1 MGHQELKNEEPG
13 ILDLTSWPTAIRLLE
28 QCLCALQK
36 ISPVA
41 SPAALRDV
49 LPLSAGEFHRLL
61 LVELIKFDMAVAAEV
76 GLMRPL
82 SEYLQE
88 FSSELPVNE
97 VPVDLVLED
106 LQIQRESGLEPDVK
120 HYLERFPHL
129 QDGLVDWST
138 SADRGTFQPLAI
150 FGRPP
155 PELEIG
161 SKLEDFRILRGIGRG
176 AFANVYLALQETLQ
190 RFVALKVSQR
200 SSEETLTLS
209 QLDHPNIVR
218 IYDERNPSEP
228 PVRLLY
234 MQFVA
239 GGTLAECLQRVSEL
253 ALPQKSGKRVLES
266 IATNLKGFG
275 LELPLQVESSANVAN
290 FDWPT
295 TVAWM
300 GMQLAE
306 GLDYAHARGI
316 LHRDVKP
323 ANILLATD
331 ATPKLADFNVSFSGL
346 AGRAGAAAFFGGSLA
361 YMSPEQL
368 EVASSTG
375 GGRDA
380 AELDCRADL
389 FSLGMVM
396 WEMLHGE
403 RPWRTEE
410 APTSWSEA
418 VQDEMT
424 KRTWPL
430 PIVPHTEKTVQPAPH
445 QVLDRTIRQCLQ
457 PEPIDRPQ
465 SGRAVARS
473 LRLVLHPRAAKRLF
487 PQHEKSLIWLNYLP
501 RWMVLTVG
509 AALPNSAAAVFNFIY
524 NNNQIV
530 SRYPELWP
538 PFFRVATWVNCVL
551 FPLGIGLTLWLV
563 LASPQRL
570 RSSAERDSP
579 PKGRGGRNGN
589 LGHHVALV
597 CGACW
602 LIAGLVF
609 PLFLLVLHRSFA
621 FHDALHFFSSLTICG
636 GVAMVYPFFWINWV
650 DLKFYY
656 PRAVARDLIDP
667 NFLSWTR
674 RVRRLARFYLL
685 TAAAIPLIALG
696 LLVLSPD
703 VPRYFLLATIL
714 TTAIGFGASFLAV
727 QYLDDFVH
735 DLADYME
742 EPGSNS

>member
-1 MGHQELKNEEPG
+1 MNDQSGIPEL
-13 ILDLTSWPTAIRLLE
+13 TTWPAAIHLLE
-28 QCLCALQK
+28 QCLLEMQDV
-36 ISPVA
+36 SPVA
-41 SPAALRDV
+41 SPAALREV
-49 LPLSAGEFHRLL
+49 IPATAGEFHRLL
-61 LVELIKFDMAVAAEV
+61 LVELIKFDMAAAAEV
-76 GLMRPL
+76 GLIRPL
-82 SEYLQE
+82 NDYLQE
-88 FSSELPVNE
+88 FSNELPTNE
-97 VPVDLVLED
+97 VPADLVLEG
-106 LQIQRESGLEPDVK
+106 LQIQRESGLEPDVND
-120 HYLERFPHL
+120 YLERFPHL
-129 QDGLVDWST
+129 RDGLLDWST

-150 FGRPP
+150 FGKPP

-161 SKLEDFRILRGIGRG
+161 SKLEEFRILRCVGRG
-176 AFANVYLALQETLQ
+176 AFACVYLALQETLQ

-200 SSEETLTLS
+200 SSEETLMLS

-218 IYDERNPSEP
+218 VYDERNPSEP

-239 GGTLAECLQRVSEL
+239 GGTLAECLQRVSGL
-253 ALPQKSGKRVLES
+253 ALPQKSGKQVMES
-266 IATNLKGFG
+266 IAETLEGCG
-275 LELPLQVESSANVAN
+275 LDQTLQVESSAVVAN

-331 ATPKLADFNVSFSGL
+331 ARPKLADFNVSFSGL
-346 AGRAGAAAFFGGSLA
+346 SGRAGAAAFFGGSLA

-368 EVASSTG
+368 EVASPTR

-380 AELDCRADL
+380 AELDCRSDL

-403 RPWRTEE
+403 RPWRTQEV
-410 APTSWSEA
+410 PTSWSEA
-418 VQDEMT
+418 VQNEMA
-424 KRTWPL
+424 KRIRPL
-430 PIVPHTEKTVQPAPH
+430 PLIPGAETTIQPAPH

-457 PEPIDRPQ
+457 HDPDDRPK
-465 SGRAVARS
+465 SGRALARS
-473 LRLVLHPRAAKRLF
+473 LRLVLHSGAAKRLF
-487 PQHEKSLIWLNYLP
+487 PRYEKPLLWLSRLP

-509 AALPNSAAAVFNFIY
+509 ALLPNSAAAVFNFIY
-524 NNNQIV
+524 NNSQIV

-538 PFFRVATWVNCVL
+538 QFFRVATWVNCVL
-551 FPLGIGLTLWLV
+551 FPLGIGFALWLI
-563 LASPQRL
+563 LTSPRRL
-570 RSSAERDSP
+570 RNPVRQESRTSG
-579 PKGRGGRNGN
+579 KGGHDGN

-597 CGACW
+597 SGALW
-602 LIAGLVF
+602 LAAGLVF
-609 PLFLLVLHRSFA
+609 PLFLLVLHRPFA
-621 FHDALHFFSSLTICG
+621 WHDALHFFSSLTICG
-636 GVAMVYPFFWINWV
+636 GVAMVYPFFWITWA
-650 DLKFYY
+650 DLKLYY
-656 PRAVARDLIDP
+656 PRAVARDLFDP
-667 NFLSWTR
+667 SFFTWTR
-674 RVRRLARFYLL
+674 QVRRLARFYLL

-696 LLVLSPD
+696 LLALSPD

-735 DLADYME
+735 DLADFME
-742 EPGSNS
+742 EPGTNR